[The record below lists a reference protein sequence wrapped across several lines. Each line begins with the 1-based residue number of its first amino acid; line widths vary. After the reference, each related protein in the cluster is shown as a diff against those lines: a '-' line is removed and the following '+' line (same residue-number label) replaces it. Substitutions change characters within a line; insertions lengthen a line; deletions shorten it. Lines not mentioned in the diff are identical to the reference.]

1 MTNRQISPHTASFE
15 KIFREYY
22 PVLLPFVE
30 RHVGERELAKDLVQD
45 VFLKLYKS
53 YPYFSSEVNI
63 KSWLYTSSRNAALD
77 YLRHLKVRDNNKL
90 LMAEAMMYAADVD
103 EVISEELTRKIHE
116 AIDSLPLQCCQIVR
130 MHIIDGKKYT
140 EISAELG
147 ISINT
152 IKTQIFRGYKK
163 LRELLADDL
172 NALVLFFFK
181 IICPQLIALHSTEIA
196 DSIGRNVEN
205 QKKYQIFVTQN
216 KNKLVLSV
224 IETNCRMKI
233 RCLL

>member
-103 EVISEELTRKIHE
+103 EVISEELTARSMKLSILTF
-116 AIDSLPLQCCQIVR
+116 AVLPDR
-130 MHIIDGKKYT
+130 TYAYHRWK
-140 EISAELG
+140 EIYR
-147 ISINT
+147 N
-152 IKTQIFRGYKK
+152 
-163 LRELLADDL
+163 LR
-172 NALVLFFFK
+172 
-181 IICPQLIALHSTEIA
+181 
-196 DSIGRNVEN
+196 
-205 QKKYQIFVTQN
+205 
-216 KNKLVLSV
+216 
-224 IETNCRMKI
+224 
-233 RCLL
+233 

>member
-116 AIDSLPLQCCQIVR
+116 AIDSLPLQCCQIR
-130 MHIIDGKKYT
+130 RHHRDPTGQLLRRPDAGAPLGKSHIHRHLAPQRVGGT
-140 EISAELG
+140 G
-147 ISINT
+147 
-152 IKTQIFRGYKK
+152 QIG
-163 LRELLADDL
+163 A
-172 NALVLFFFK
+172 AV
-181 IICPQLIALHSTEIA
+181 PHIAPIA
-196 DSIGRNVEN
+196 
-205 QKKYQIFVTQN
+205 
-216 KNKLVLSV
+216 
-224 IETNCRMKI
+224 I
-233 RCLL
+233 RYVPI

>member
-103 EVISEELTRKIHE
+103 EVISEELTRKI
-116 AIDSLPLQCCQIVR
+116 R

-163 LRELLADDL
+163 LRELLTDDL
-172 NALVLFFFK
+172 NALVLFYFHIVRK
-181 IICPQLIALHSTEIA
+181 
-196 DSIGRNVEN
+196 EN
-205 QKKYQIFVTQN
+205 PDF
-216 KNKLVLSV
+216 
-224 IETNCRMKI
+224 C
-233 RCLL
+233 

>member
-172 NALVLFFFK
+172 NALVLFLFPYRQKRK
-181 IICPQLIALHSTEIA
+181 ILIFVA
-196 DSIGRNVEN
+196 N

>member
-90 LMAEAMMYAADVD
+90 LMAEA
-103 EVISEELTRKIHE
+103 K
-116 AIDSLPLQCCQIVR
+116 C
-130 MHIIDGKKYT
+130 
-140 EISAELG
+140 
-147 ISINT
+147 
-152 IKTQIFRGYKK
+152 
-163 LRELLADDL
+163 
-172 NALVLFFFK
+172 LV
-181 IICPQLIALHSTEIA
+181 
-196 DSIGRNVEN
+196 
-205 QKKYQIFVTQN
+205 FVF
-216 KNKLVLSV
+216 
-224 IETNCRMKI
+224 
-233 RCLL
+233 